1 MLQSTGNLAGLVGCW
16 ILDIGAKSE
25 GASANVGGAGASQA
39 GMTGAADRQ
48 MVEHEPERCAGG
60 AGPHVWI
67 ARLMDRDGPGI
78 VRMLRRMLGNE
89 QDVMDAYQDCFCKLA
104 RRPVGDRPAN
114 ARAYAYRTAGNI
126 AIELIRGR
134 KRRREHQPAIAEH
147 QRKAGGVATGEGLSA
162 EQRDS
167 LREAIALLPRYLGNV
182 IVLRDLSRMSY
193 REVGKT
199 LGIDPATARVYRR
212 HAVVKLA
219 ELLCGEAEE

>member
-1 MLQSTGNLAGLVGCW
+1 MAG
-16 ILDIGAKSE
+16 
-25 GASANVGGAGASQA
+25 Q
-39 GMTGAADRQ
+39 T
-48 MVEHEPERCAGG
+48 PERRASG

-78 VRMLRRMLGNE
+78 VRMLRRIIGNE

-104 RRPVGDRPAN
+104 QRPTGNRPAN

-126 AIELIRGR
+126 AIELIRTR
-134 KRRREHQPAIAEH
+134 KRRSEHQPAIAEH
-147 QRKAGGVATGEGLSA
+147 QRNTCGAEIEEGLSVD
-162 EQRDS
+162 QMDS
-167 LREAIALLPRYLGNV
+167 LRGAIASLPHYLRNV
-182 IVLRDLSRMSY
+182 IVLRDLSWMSY

-219 ELLCGEAEE
+219 ELLGGEAEE